1 MFDFQTYSP
10 DSIRF
15 IHFWQNSFSSTFS
28 DVEFETLRNLINTN
42 SSFQINLKYSKNI
55 TIINDAYNASPGS
68 MLLSLNNFKSVKN
81 KKIILVLGDMY
92 ELGSKSIFYHRK
104 LIPIIKKTNP
114 KTLITVGNFSKV
126 LTDYFKDQFT
136 CKNYLKLLPIL

>member
-1 MFDFQTYSP
+1 MLQILKLDLKLVKN
-10 DSIRF
+10 I
-15 IHFWQNSFSSTFS
+15 IK
-28 DVEFETLRNLINTN
+28 NLKPSEGRGN
-42 SSFQINLKYSKNI
+42 SFQINLKYSKNI

-104 LIPIIKKTNP
+104 LIFVFFLKTFF
-114 KTLITVGNFSKV
+114 KT
-126 LTDYFKDQFT
+126 
-136 CKNYLKLLPIL
+136 